1 MITRTRLARSA
12 AALVIAGSILLG
24 TSACVFITP
33 AGTLQRYD
41 PTDGV
46 QATVGSIAARN
57 VVGVA
62 SEDGA
67 SISLLITLI
76 NSGTKPALVALQYTA
91 DGETTTVKE
100 VVRAGETVS
109 FGGSAEEEQ
118 IIVTGSDV
126 VAGGLLPVY
135 FQHSGLPGSQ
145 MLVPVLKAEGIY
157 ADLAPA
163 AAE

>member
-76 NSGTKPALVALQYTA
+76 NSGTKPALVTLQYTA

-109 FGGSAEEEQ
+109 FGGTDEEQ
-118 IIVTGSDV
+118 IIVTGSG
-126 VAGGLLPVY
+126 VAAGALLPVY
-135 FQHSGLPGSQ
+135 FQHSGLPGTQ
-145 MLVPVLKAEGIY
+145 MLVPVLEAHGIY
-157 ADLAPA
+157 ADLGPA

>member
-76 NSGTKPALVALQYTA
+76 NSGTRGTKVTLQVTSG
-91 DGETTTVKE
+91 GETTNVEKY
-100 VVRAGETVS
+100 VGAGETLA
-109 FGGSAEEEQ
+109 FGGTADEEQ
-118 IIVTGSDV
+118 IIVTGADV
-126 VAGGLLPVY
+126 PAGGLLPVY
-135 FQHSGLPGSQ
+135 FQHSGLPGTQ
-145 MLVPVLKAEGIY
+145 MLVPVLRAEGIY
-157 ADLAPA
+157 ADLGPA